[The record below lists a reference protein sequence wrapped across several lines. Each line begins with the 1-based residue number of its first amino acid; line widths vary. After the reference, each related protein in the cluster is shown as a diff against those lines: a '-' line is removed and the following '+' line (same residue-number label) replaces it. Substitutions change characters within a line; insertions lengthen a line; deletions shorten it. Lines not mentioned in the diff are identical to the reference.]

1 MWARARVVIYALY
14 FLMIQ
19 VKLIN
24 SRTSWRLNADK
35 VVKGSETVSSNEDE
49 DPIFDILA
57 NTINLGNGH
66 GWSKTDSKDN
76 NQKLEIFCNDC
87 KNFIAG
93 SYDR

>member
-1 MWARARVVIYALY
+1 MWARARVIIYALY
-14 FLMIQ
+14 FLVIQ

-35 VVKGSETVSSNEDE
+35 VVKASEVPSTEDE

-57 NTINLGNGH
+57 STINLGNGQ
-66 GWSKTDSKDN
+66 GWSKTDSKIE
-76 NQKLEIFCNDC
+76 NQKLEIFCTDC
-87 KNFIAG
+87 KNFIGG